1 MEWGLT
7 ILMWALSAVASLGG
21 IGLAYWLYGRK
32 QVATFEQ
39 DPLQRLGI
47 VYTWIKDRFY
57 IDELYG
63 LVLIRPLLAAANAL
77 KGFDM
82 TVVDGVVNG
91 AGWLTKAVF
100 AEVSRWIDVYIVD
113 GAVNLAGWIP
123 RQLGAWGRQLQTGYI
138 QNYALAIFVGV
149 LAMLAFYF
157 YWL

>member
-32 QVATFEQ
+32 QVATFEE

-63 LVLIRPLLAAANAL
+63 LIFIRPLLKPSPRSL

-82 TVVDGVVNG
+82 
-91 AGWLTKAVF
+91 
-100 AEVSRWIDVYIVD
+100 RWWT
-113 GAVNLAGWIP
+113 A
-123 RQLGAWGRQLQTGYI
+123 R
-138 QNYALAIFVGV
+138 
-149 LAMLAFYF
+149 
-157 YWL
+157 